1 MKDST
6 PVMIRRED
14 YRPPPYTIEHVD
26 LTFQLDES
34 ATRVIA
40 QSLVVRTPGAPV
52 DAPLM
57 LSGQD
62 LVLEAIA
69 LDGRA
74 LGAGDYTL
82 DEDSLVLPQVPARFE
97 LRIVSRLNPSANRA
111 LEGLYLSG
119 GNFCTQCEAEGF
131 RRMTWFLDRPD
142 VMARYRTRIEA
153 DKQRYPMLLSNGNLV
168 GREELPS
175 GRHACTWEDPF
186 PKPCY
191 LFALVAGD
199 LACARDRF
207 VTVSGREVALEVYV
221 AKEHLDQTAHCLA
234 SLARA
239 MRWDEQAFGREYD
252 LDVYMIVAVR
262 DFNMG
267 AMENKG
273 LNIFNTKYVLA
284 RADTATDADFQN
296 VEAVVA
302 HEYFHNWSGNRV
314 TCRDWFQL
322 SLKEGFTVFRDQEF
336 SSSMGSR
343 ALKRIQDVQRLL
355 SVQFPEDAGPTAHP
369 VRPDSYVEINNFYT
383 PTVYEKG
390 AEVVR
395 MAQTLLGPEHF
406 RAGTDLYF
414 ARHDGQAV
422 TCDDFVR
429 ALEDASQRDLSLFR
443 RWYAQAGTPQLRA
456 QGSYD
461 ARARTYSLTLS
472 QSTAPTPGQPVK
484 QPLLIPVRMGL
495 LDAHGEDMPLTLAGE
510 TAEGE
515 TTRLLVLDKAE
526 ATFTFVHV
534 PEAPVPSLLRGFSAP
549 VRLESDASD
558 SGLLL
563 RMARDS
569 DPYCRWEASQT
580 LAQRRLAGVVAQLA
594 RGEVPKLD
602 PAFAEAFGR
611 ALASNSDPDLLSL
624 SLTLPSESI
633 LSDRA
638 EVSDPT
644 LIHEARSF
652 LERALAN
659 THHDL
664 LAACYEALG
673 ETGAYRLTPEAMG
686 RRSLRNMC
694 LRYLMAA
701 SDRGEG
707 SLARLQFDSAT
718 NMTDM
723 IAALLCLVNV
733 DGPDRSHTLARFYT
747 RFEGEALV
755 IDKWF
760 SVQASSHRATT
771 LDEVSALM
779 SHPAF
784 NLQNPNRARALI
796 DSFAAGN
803 PYRFHD
809 PRGLGYAFLRSQ
821 VARIDGFNG
830 QVAARMV
837 APLTRFSRIEPRR
850 RALMVRELRSLRAL
864 PNLSKDLTEQVD
876 KALQAADGRT
886 ARSANPDPELGS

>member
-1 MKDST
+1 MKDSS
-6 PVMIRRED
+6 PVVIRRED
-14 YRPPPYTIEHVD
+14 YRPPAYTIESVE
-26 LTFQLDES
+26 LVFQLDET
-34 ATRVIA
+34 ATRVSA
-40 QSLVVRTPGAPV
+40 DSLVLRTASAAA
-52 DAPLM
+52 DAPLV

-62 LVLEAIA
+62 LLLESIAI
-69 LDGRA
+69 DGRVLDA
-74 LGAGDYTL
+74 SEYTL
-82 DEDSLVLPQVPARFE
+82 DAESLSVTNVPARFS
-97 LRIVSRLNPSANRA
+97 LRVVSRLNPSANRA
-111 LEGLYLSG
+111 LEGLYVSG

-153 DKQRYPMLLSNGNLV
+153 DQARYPVLLSNGNLIA
-168 GREELPS
+168 REQLPH

-199 LACARDRF
+199 LACARDSF
-207 VTVSGREVALEVYV
+207 VTASGREVALEVYV
-221 AKEHLDQTAHCLA
+221 AKEHLDQTAHSLA

-239 MRWDEQAFGREYD
+239 MRWDEEAFGREYD

-369 VRPDSYVEINNFYT
+369 VRPDSYMEINNFYT

-395 MAQTLLGPEHF
+395 MLQTLLGPEAF
-406 RAGTDLYF
+406 RRGTDLYF
-414 ARHDGQAV
+414 TRHDGQAV
-422 TCDDFVR
+422 TCDDFVQ
-429 ALEDASQRDLSLFR
+429 ALEDASQVDLTLFR
-443 RWYAQAGTPQLRA
+443 RWYAQAGTPVLRA

-461 ARARTYSLTLS
+461 ARARRYSLTLS
-472 QSTAPTPGQPVK
+472 QSTPPTPGQPTK
-484 QPLLIPVRMGL
+484 LPLLIPVRFGL
-495 LDAHGEDMPLTLAGE
+495 LDTNGEDLPLTLLGE
-510 TAEGE
+510 TSEGD
-515 TTRLLVLDKAE
+515 TTRLLLLDQAE
-526 ATFTFVHV
+526 ATFTFCNIN
-534 PEAPVPSLLRGFSAP
+534 EEPVPSTLRGFSAP
-549 VRLESDASD
+549 VRLESDTSD
-558 SGLLL
+558 AGLLL

-580 LAQRRLAGVVAQLA
+580 LAQRRLASVVGQLSRAEPA
-594 RGEVPKLD
+594 RLD
-602 PAFAEAFGR
+602 PAYVEAFGR
-611 ALASNSDPDLLSL
+611 ALASNAEPDLLSL
-624 SLTLPSESI
+624 ALTLPSESI
-633 LSDRA
+633 LSDRT
-638 EVSDPT
+638 EVADPT
-644 LIHEARSF
+644 LIHEARAF
-652 LERALAN
+652 LERGLAN
-659 THHDL
+659 AHHNL
-664 LAACYEALG
+664 LLACYEALSQPG
-673 ETGAYRLTPEAMG
+673 PYQLTPEAMG

-701 SDRGEG
+701 SDKAEA
-707 SLARLQFDSAT
+707 SLARQQFDNAT

-723 IAALLCLVNV
+723 IAALACLVNV
-733 DGPDRSHTLARFYT
+733 EGSDRSEALQRFYARF
-747 RFEGEALV
+747 ESEALV
-755 IDKWF
+755 VDKWF

-796 DSFAAGN
+796 DSFAGGN

-809 PRGLGYAFLRSQ
+809 PRGTGYVFLREQ

-837 APLTRFSRIEPRR
+837 APLTRFARIEPRR
-850 RALMVRELRSLRAL
+850 RGLMLRELRNLRGL
-864 PNLSKDLTEQVD
+864 PQLSKDLSEQVD
-876 KALQAADGRT
+876 KALQAVDGR
-886 ARSANPDPELGS
+886 AREAKEERSP